1 MSLNTRIF
9 AINCFKNI
17 AKKSLGRNGIIPDAV
32 KRVYDKIRTAVQ
44 EITGSADD
52 KSKQKRPETNGMPNN
67 NHEEQ
72 DEER

>member
-1 MSLNTRIF
+1 MSFNTRIF
-9 AINCFKNI
+9 AIKCFKDIVN
-17 AKKSLGRNGIIPDAV
+17 KSLGRNGIIPDAV

-52 KSKQKRPETNGMPNN
+52 KSKQERLETNGMANN
-67 NHEEQ
+67 NHEKQ